1 MTTTTLT
8 ITRVMASLKS
18 LDTRLTQAITS
29 GPYLALSKGSTDPA
43 LQNSPY
49 ADVAAFEKATKA
61 NYDSIVKLIDNRNK
75 LRSALT
81 QSNATVKVKVGGVER
96 SIAETLEYRRSVVP
110 VMTSFIDLLKAQ
122 LRAFT
127 MQKDNADKQ
136 LEETIERQ
144 SMGMTGQGTTKADPA
159 FLENLRRQLESNLKV
174 NLVDPLGLSAVIEK
188 HQKEL
193 DNFLL
198 EVDYVLSEINATTT
212 VDVDLAG

>member
-1 MTTTTLT
+1 MTALT

-29 GPYLALSKGSTDPA
+29 GPYLALSKGVTTPA
-43 LQNSPY
+43 LQNVSY
-49 ADVAAFEKATKA
+49 ASVAAFESATKA

-81 QSNATVKVKVGGVER
+81 QSNATVKVTVGGVER

-110 VMTSFIDLLKAQ
+110 VMTSFIDLLKTQ
-122 LRAFT
+122 LRSYT
-127 MQKDNADKQ
+127 TQKDNADKQ
-136 LEETIERQ
+136 LEDTIERQ
-144 SMGMTGQGTTKADPA
+144 GTQMVGQGTAKADPA
-159 FLENLRRQLESNLKV
+159 FLENLRRQLESNLKI
-174 NLVDPLGLSAVIEK
+174 NLVDPLGLRDVIEK

-193 DNFLL
+193 DSFLL

-212 VDVDLAG
+212 VEVDLAG